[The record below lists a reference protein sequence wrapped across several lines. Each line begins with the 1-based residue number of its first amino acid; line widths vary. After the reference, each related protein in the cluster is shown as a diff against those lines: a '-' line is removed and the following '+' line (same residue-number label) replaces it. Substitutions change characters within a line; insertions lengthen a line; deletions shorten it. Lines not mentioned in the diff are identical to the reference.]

1 MFYILILPLIIGPP
15 MYRTKIKAFAE
26 VDSYSAEKQFEE
38 NIKKHIEGKSKEY
51 ILGVDEDEFK
61 EYVES
66 EYSVE
71 PLQVYQESERIDK
84 PIIKKEKF
92 TDRSY
97 REYQYEKEVYY
108 FTVHYKFSGSP
119 VLFKIRPSSWTM
131 TTYEISVDN
140 TNQEIS
146 LSFKIYEQDA
156 EKFKREKA
164 GIYSSAFTN
173 LGNVNV
179 FANQWNSRVK
189 GIVSRIFKQTKDK
202 FLKENDFFSAINIS
216 TNSDTESIFTV
227 PSIKKAII
235 PQPKVDKGKEFSSSP
250 TMAKKMYADILKVI
264 YDAGKSMEK
273 KPALY
278 RDKDEEGLRDQFLFI
293 LETRYESVTA
303 TGETFNKKGKTDII
317 LKYSEDSSNV
327 FVAECK
333 FWKGAIEFHK
343 AINQLFDRYLTWRD
357 SKVALIFFVTNK
369 DFSKIVSTADEEC
382 EKHEYY
388 VSRKGKNGESSF
400 SYKFRLPND
409 EDKEVFM
416 ELILF
421 HFDEK

>member
-1 MFYILILPLIIGPP
+1 

-26 VDSYSAEKQFEE
+26 VDSYNAEKQFEE
-38 NIKKHIEGKSKEY
+38 NLKKHIEGKSKEY
-51 ILGVDEDEFK
+51 ILGVDEDEYK
-61 EYVES
+61 EYLLNEF
-66 EYSVE
+66 SVE
-71 PLQVYQESERIDK
+71 PLTIYKESERIDK
-84 PIIKKEKF
+84 PLVKKEKF
-92 TDRSY
+92 RDRSY
-97 REYQYEKEVYY
+97 RDYEYEKDVYY
-108 FTVHYKFSGSP
+108 FTIHYKFSGSP

-131 TTYEISVDN
+131 TTYEISIN
-140 TNQEIS
+140 ETNNEVT

-164 GIYSSAFTN
+164 GIYQSAFTN
-173 LGNVNV
+173 VGNVNV
-179 FANQWNSRVK
+179 FANQWNAKAVGLVNRL
-189 GIVSRIFKQTKDK
+189 FKQTKDK

-216 TNSDTESIFTV
+216 TNSETESIFTV

-235 PQPKVDKGKEFSSSP
+235 PQPKIDKGKEFSSAP

-278 RDKDEEGLRDQFLFI
+278 IGKDEEGLRDQFLFI
-293 LETRYESVTA
+293 LETRYESITA

-333 FWKGAIEFHK
+333 FWKGASEFHK

-369 DFSKIVSTADEEC
+369 DFSKIIATADKEC
-382 EKHEYY
+382 EEHEYF
-388 VSRKGKNGESSF
+388 VSRNGKNGESSL
-400 SYKFRLPND
+400 SYKFRLPKD
-409 EDKEVFM
+409 KDKEVFM

-421 HFDEK
+421 HFEENN

>member
-1 MFYILILPLIIGPP
+1 

-26 VDSYSAEKQFEE
+26 VDSFNAEKQFED
-38 NIKKHIEGKSKEY
+38 NLKKHIEGKSKEY
-51 ILGVDEDEFK
+51 ILGVDEEQYK
-61 EYVES
+61 EYLLS
-66 EYSVE
+66 EFSVE
-71 PLQVYQESERIDK
+71 PLEVYKESERIDK
-84 PIIKKEKF
+84 PIVKKEKF
-92 TDRSY
+92 KDRSY
-97 REYQYEKEVYY
+97 RDYEYEKEVYY
-108 FTVHYKFSGSP
+108 FTIHYKFSGSP

-131 TTYEISVDN
+131 TTYEISINEPKNEV
-140 TNQEIS
+140 T

-156 EKFKREKA
+156 QKFKNEKA
-164 GIYSSAFTN
+164 GIYQSAFTN

-179 FANQWNSRVK
+179 FANQWNSKAVGLVNRL
-189 GIVSRIFKQTKDK
+189 FKQTKDK

-216 TNSDTESIFTV
+216 TNSETESIFTV
-227 PSIKKAII
+227 PSIKKVII
-235 PQPKVDKGKEFSSSP
+235 PQPKVDKGKEFSSAP

-278 RDKDEEGLRDQFLFI
+278 IGKDEEGLRDQFLFI
-293 LETRYESVTA
+293 LETRYESITA

-317 LKYSEDSSNV
+317 LKYSEDGSNV

-333 FWKGAIEFHK
+333 FWKGASEFHK

-369 DFSKIVSTADEEC
+369 DFSKIITTADKEC
-382 EKHEYY
+382 EEHEYF
-388 VSRKGKNGESSF
+388 VSRNGENGESSL
-400 SYKFRLPND
+400 SYKFRLPKD
-409 EDKEVFM
+409 KDKEVFM

-421 HFDEK
+421 HFEENN

>member
-1 MFYILILPLIIGPP
+1 

-26 VDSYSAEKQFEE
+26 IDSYSAEKQFEE

-51 ILGVDEDEFK
+51 ILGVDEEEFK
-61 EYVES
+61 EYMHS

-71 PLQVYQESERIDK
+71 TLNVYQESERIDK
-84 PIIKKEKF
+84 PLIKKEKF

-108 FTVHYKFSGSP
+108 FTVHYKFSGSS

-131 TTYEISVDN
+131 TTYEISVDDN
-140 TNQEIS
+140 NKEVT

-179 FANQWNSRVK
+179 FANQWNSKVN
-189 GIVSRIFKQTKDK
+189 GIINRIFKQTKDK

-227 PSIKKAII
+227 PSIKKVII
-235 PQPKVDKGKEFSSSP
+235 PQPKVDKGKEFSSAP
-250 TMAKKMYADILKVI
+250 TMAKKMYSDIIKVI
-264 YDAGKSMEK
+264 YDAGKSMKK

-278 RDKDEEGLRDQFLFI
+278 LGKDEEGLRDQFLFI

-333 FWKGAIEFHK
+333 FWKGASEFHK

-369 DFSKIVSTADEEC
+369 DFSKIISTADEEC
-382 EKHEYY
+382 EKHEYF
-388 VSRKGKNGESSF
+388 VSRVGKNGESSF

-409 EDKEVFM
+409 EDKGVFM

>member
-1 MFYILILPLIIGPP
+1 

-26 VDSYSAEKQFEE
+26 VDSYSARDQFEN
-38 NIKKHIEGKSKEY
+38 NIKKDIEGKSKEY
-51 ILGVDEDEFK
+51 ILGVDEN
-61 EYVES
+61 EYIEYLIS

-71 PLQVYQESERIDK
+71 PLAVYQESERIDK
-84 PIIKKEKF
+84 PTIRKEKVKAF
-92 TDRSY
+92 P
-97 REYQYEKEVYY
+97 REYEYEKDVY
-108 FTVHYKFSGSP
+108 FFDVHYNFSGSS

-131 TTYEISVDN
+131 STYEITIDDLKKEV
-140 TNQEIS
+140 T

-156 EKFKREKA
+156 QKFKNEKA
-164 GIYSSAFTN
+164 GIYRSAFIN
-173 LGNVNV
+173 LENVNV
-179 FANQWNSRVK
+179 FANQWNSSVS
-189 GIVSRIFKQTKDK
+189 GIINRIFKQTKDK

-227 PSIKKAII
+227 PSIKKVII
-235 PQPKVDKGKEFSSSP
+235 PQPIVDKKKEFSSAP

-278 RDKDEEGLRDQFLFI
+278 AGKDEEGLRDQFLFI

-303 TGETFNKKGKTDII
+303 TGETFNKTGKTDII
-317 LKYSEDSSNV
+317 LKYSEDNTNV

-333 FWKGAIEFHK
+333 FWKGASEFHK

-369 DFSKIVSTADEEC
+369 DFSKIILTADKEC
-382 EKHEYY
+382 EEHAYF
-388 VSRKGKNGESSF
+388 VSRNGTNGESSF

-409 EDKEVFM
+409 KDKVVFM

-421 HFDEK
+421 HFDKNN

>member
-1 MFYILILPLIIGPP
+1 

-26 VDSYSAEKQFEE
+26 VDSFSAEKQFEN
-38 NIKKHIEGKSKEY
+38 NIKKHIEGQSKEY

-61 EYVES
+61 DYVIS

-71 PLQVYQESERIDK
+71 PLTIYKESERIDK
-84 PIIKKEKF
+84 PTIRKEKF

-97 REYQYEKEVYY
+97 RNYEYEKEVYY
-108 FTVHYKFSGSP
+108 FDVHYKFSGSS
-119 VLFKIRPSSWTM
+119 VLFKIRPRSWTM
-131 TTYEISVDN
+131 TTYEISINDTSKEV
-140 TNQEIS
+140 T

-156 EKFKREKA
+156 EKFKREKV
-164 GIYSSAFTN
+164 GIFQSAFTN

-179 FANQWNSRVK
+179 FANQWNSGVS
-189 GIVSRIFKQTKDK
+189 GIVNRIFKQTKDK

-216 TNSDTESIFTV
+216 TNSETESIFTV
-227 PSIKKAII
+227 PSIKKAIV
-235 PQPKVDKGKEFSSSP
+235 PQPKVDKGKEFSSAP

-278 RDKDEEGLRDQFLFI
+278 KGKDEEGLRDQFLFI
-293 LETRYESVTA
+293 LETRYESITA

-317 LKYSEDSSNV
+317 LKYSEDGSNV

-333 FWKGAIEFHK
+333 FWKGASEFHK

-369 DFSKIVSTADEEC
+369 DFSKIITTADKEC
-382 EKHEYY
+382 EEHEYF
-388 VSRKGKNGESSF
+388 VSRNGKNGESSF
-400 SYKFRLPND
+400 SYMFRLPND
-409 EDKEVFM
+409 KDKEVFL

-421 HFDEK
+421 HFDENN

>member
-1 MFYILILPLIIGPP
+1 MN
-15 MYRTKIKAFAE
+15 RTKIKAFAE
-26 VDSYSAEKQFEE
+26 IDSFSAEKQFEE
-38 NIKKHIEGKSKEY
+38 NVKKFIEGKSKEY
-51 ILGVDEDEFK
+51 ILGVDEEEFK
-61 EYVES
+61 NYVIS

-71 PLQVYQESERIDK
+71 KLAVYKESERIDK
-84 PIIKKEKF
+84 PIVKKEKF
-92 TDRSY
+92 TDRFY
-97 REYQYEKEVYY
+97 RDRQYEKEVYY

-131 TTYEISVDN
+131 TTYEIRINESS
-140 TNQEIS
+140 QEVT

-156 EKFKREKA
+156 EKFKKEKA
-164 GIYSSAFTN
+164 GIYHSAFTN

-179 FANQWNSRVK
+179 FANNWNSKIIGLVN
-189 GIVSRIFKQTKDK
+189 RIFKQTKDK

-216 TNSDTESIFTV
+216 TNSETESIFTV

-235 PQPKVDKGKEFSSSP
+235 PQPKIDKGKEFSSAP
-250 TMAKKMYADILKVI
+250 TMHKKMYSDILKVI

-278 RDKDEEGLRDQFLFI
+278 KGKDEEGLRDQFLFI
-293 LETRYESVTA
+293 LETRYESITA

-317 LKYSEDSSNV
+317 LKYSEDNSNV
-327 FVAECK
+327 FVAELK
-333 FWKGAIEFHK
+333 FWKGSNEFNK

-369 DFSKIVSTADEEC
+369 DFTKIIQTADEES
-382 EKHEYY
+382 EKHEYF
-388 VSRKGKNGESSF
+388 VSRNGTNGESSL

-409 EDKEVFM
+409 KDKEVFM
-416 ELILF
+416 ELIMF
-421 HFDEK
+421 HFDQK

>member
-1 MFYILILPLIIGPP
+1 

-26 VDSYSAEKQFEE
+26 IDSSSARDQFEN
-38 NIKKHIEGKSKEY
+38 NIKKYIEGKSKEY
-51 ILGVDEDEFK
+51 ILGVDEEEFI
-61 EYVES
+61 EYMIN

-71 PLQVYQESERIDK
+71 PLEVYQESERIDK
-84 PIIKKEKF
+84 PTIRKEKF
-92 TDRSY
+92 TDRHY
-97 REYQYEKEVYY
+97 GDYEYEKEVYY
-108 FTVHYKFSGSP
+108 FNVHYKFSGSS

-131 TTYEISVDN
+131 TTYEISVDDSN
-140 TNQEIS
+140 KEVT

-156 EKFKREKA
+156 EKFKSEKA
-164 GIYSSAFTN
+164 SIYHSAFTN
-173 LGNVNV
+173 LKNVNV
-179 FANQWNSRVK
+179 FANQWNSSVN
-189 GIVSRIFKQTKDK
+189 GIVNRIFKQTKDK

-235 PQPKVDKGKEFSSSP
+235 PQPKVDKNKEFSSAP
-250 TMAKKMYADILKVI
+250 TMAKKMYSDILKVI

-278 RDKDEEGLRDQFLFI
+278 KKKDEEGLRDQFLFI
-293 LETRYESVTA
+293 LETRYESITA

-317 LKYSEDSSNV
+317 LKYSEDNSNV

-333 FWKGAIEFHK
+333 FWKGASEFHK

-369 DFSKIVSTADEEC
+369 DFSKIIATADKEC
-382 EKHEYY
+382 GEHEYF
-388 VSRKGKNGESSF
+388 VSRNGSNGESSF

-409 EDKEVFM
+409 KDKEVFM

-421 HFDEK
+421 HFDENN

>member
-1 MFYILILPLIIGPP
+1 

-26 VDSYSAEKQFEE
+26 IDSFSAEKQFED
-38 NIKKHIEGKSKEY
+38 NLKKHIEGKSKEY
-51 ILGVDEDEFK
+51 ILGVDEDEYK
-61 EYVES
+61 EYLLS
-66 EYSVE
+66 EFSVE
-71 PLQVYQESERIDK
+71 PLMVYKESERIDK
-84 PIIKKEKF
+84 PTVQKEKF
-92 TDRSY
+92 RDRNY
-97 REYQYEKEVYY
+97 RDYEYEKEVYY

-131 TTYEISVDN
+131 TTYEISIN
-140 TNQEIS
+140 ETNNEVT

-156 EKFKREKA
+156 QKFKNEKA
-164 GIYSSAFTN
+164 GIYQSAFTN
-173 LGNVNV
+173 IGNVNV
-179 FANQWNSRVK
+179 FANQWNSKAIELVNRL
-189 GIVSRIFKQTKDK
+189 FKQAKDK

-216 TNSDTESIFTV
+216 TNSETESIFTV

-235 PQPKVDKGKEFSSSP
+235 PQPKVDKGKEFSSAP

-278 RDKDEEGLRDQFLFI
+278 VGKDEEGLRDQFLFI
-293 LETRYESVTA
+293 LETRYESITA

-317 LKYSEDSSNV
+317 LKYSEDGSNV

-333 FWKGAIEFHK
+333 FWKGASEFHK

-369 DFSKIVSTADEEC
+369 DFSKIISTADKEC
-382 EKHEYY
+382 EEHEYF
-388 VSRKGKNGESSF
+388 VSKNGINGESSL

-409 EDKEVFM
+409 KDKEVFM

-421 HFDEK
+421 HFEENN

>member
-1 MFYILILPLIIGPP
+1 

-26 VDSYSAEKQFEE
+26 IDSYSAEKQFEE

-51 ILGVDEDEFK
+51 ILGVDEDELK
-61 EYVES
+61 EYMHS

-71 PLQVYQESERIDK
+71 PLNVYQESERIDK
-84 PIIKKEKF
+84 PLIKKEKF

-97 REYQYEKEVYY
+97 REYQYETEVYN
-108 FTVHYKFSGSP
+108 FTVHYKFSGSS

-131 TTYEISVDN
+131 TTYEISVDDN
-140 TNQEIS
+140 NKEVT

-179 FANQWNSRVK
+179 FANQWNSKVN
-189 GIVSRIFKQTKDK
+189 GIVNRIFKQTKDK

-227 PSIKKAII
+227 PSIKKVII
-235 PQPKVDKGKEFSSSP
+235 PQPKVDKGKEFSSAP
-250 TMAKKMYADILKVI
+250 TMAKKMYSDIIKVI

-278 RDKDEEGLRDQFLFI
+278 LGKDEEGLRDQFLFI

-333 FWKGAIEFHK
+333 FWKGASEFHK

-357 SKVALIFFVTNK
+357 SKVALIFFVTSK
-369 DFSKIVSTADEEC
+369 DFSKIISTADEEC
-382 EKHEYY
+382 EKHEYF
-388 VSRKGKNGESSF
+388 VSRVGKNGESSF
-400 SYKFRLPND
+400 SYKFRLSND
-409 EDKEVFM
+409 EDKGVFM